1 MMKVILKVSPVRSLV
16 FTSSAS
22 HATDM
27 IGEVSVAMSSE
38 LTADEMIHAIH
49 PHPTVNEA
57 LGETFMSCMAWKSE
71 LTLY

>member
-1 MMKVILKVSPVRSLV
+1 
-16 FTSSAS
+16 
-22 HATDM
+22 M

-57 LGETFMSCMAWKSE
+57 LGETFMSAWLGKAINS
-71 LTLY
+71 L